1 LEHGAGP
8 SYLKHRCLEQNQE
21 YQESVHEKGTVKKN
35 ELVQHRKTW
44 KIKGEIFPKMY
55 GKL

>member
-1 LEHGAGP
+1 LEHGANP